1 MNKYFVITIT
11 IIMTFL
17 FCSRIKA
24 QTESENTVDV
34 QKFIELQN
42 KGYTIIDVRT
52 PEEFSDGYIE
62 GASNI
67 DFHSPD
73 FGTNIE
79 KLDKDGNYL
88 VYCRSGNRSL
98 KAVHLMK
105 SLGFKNAYSLT
116 GGINIWLSSGNPTV
130 K

>member
-98 KAVHLMK
+98 KTVRLMK